1 MSEVNKPSHN
11 EQARADAIKA
21 QQNKAKHQQSKTT
34 ATQKGAQHQVQGQ
47 PTEKKLKSAFD
58 NVLDSLAEGPSAP
71 LMPSEASKFDAKLQE
86 IRHDDDRNSSEDSG
100 EEEDHKT
107 KEKGE
112 KTQTQRQGA
121 TGVKGRVASKRGS
134 QGQGQG
140 SSSGEDKGGQ
150 SQDKMAAKQ
159 MQAHQIKQEQMKPQF
174 TPAPSPVFG
183 ATPLGQVQAPEAPA
197 APREIPKAVL
207 DQIVQSVTITRSK
220 EFVKEIK
227 IDFQDNFFNGL
238 SLRVTAKG
246 NEISVQ
252 FLVQNRDLEA
262 TFKNEKD
269 KIAAALGEK
278 NIDVRSIEVT
288 LRS

>member
-1 MSEVNKPSHN
+1 MSEVNKPSHS

-21 QQNKAKHQQSKTT
+21 QQNKVKMQKSKTA
-34 ATQKGAQHQVQGQ
+34 ATQMGAQQQAKGQ

-58 NVLDSLAEGPSAP
+58 NVLDNLAESPSAP

-86 IRHDDDRNSSEDSG
+86 IRHDDDRRSSDDSG

-107 KEKGE
+107 NQKGD
-112 KTQTQRQGA
+112 KSHTQRDGIS
-121 TGVKGRVASKRGS
+121 GVKGRVSAKHGS
-134 QGQGQG
+134 QGQRQG
-140 SSSGEDKGGQ
+140 SSSGEDQGGQ
-150 SQDKMAAKQ
+150 SHDKTAAKQ
-159 MQAHQIKQEQMKPQF
+159 MEAHQIKQEQMKPQT
-174 TPAPSPVFG
+174 TPAPSPVLG
-183 ATPLGQVQAPEAPA
+183 AVPLSRVTAPEAAA

-220 EFVKEIK
+220 ELGKEIK

-238 SLRVTAKG
+238 SIKVRAKG
-246 NEISVQ
+246 NEISVE
-252 FLVQNRDLEA
+252 FLVSNRDLEA

-278 NIDVRSIEVT
+278 DIDVRSIEVT
-288 LRS
+288 LRK